1 MNNLTSVSNLGYS
14 TPQSSFSPY
23 QSNQFLSGSKEFL
36 ESNSLVAKIA
46 FLLLVI
52 VVFIF
57 ALRLG
62 MGILSWMFSGRSSPI
77 LIDGMIDSKQ
87 MLIIPQNPSTNGS
100 IPIKRSS
107 NEQDGIEFTWS
118 TWIFIDDLTYKQGQY
133 KHVFHKGNDNINLST
148 APKGLNFPN
157 NAPGLYIGPNSNTIL
172 IVLNT
177 FTNISEEIEIDNIP
191 VKKWVNIIIRCNG
204 SVVDVFINGTLSR
217 RHILNGVVKQN
228 YGDVFV
234 SMNGGFDGYTSSL
247 RYFDRAIGTSHIQSI
262 INDGPNMKIKSE
274 DLTKSSEPPYLS
286 LRWYFFG
293 NENSYNP

>member
-1 MNNLTSVSNLGYS
+1 MNNLTSVSNMGYS

-57 ALRLG
+57 TLRLG
-62 MGILSWMFSGRSSPI
+62 MGLLTWIFSGKSSPI

-87 MLIIPQNPSTNGS
+87 MLVIPQNPSLNDS

-133 KHVFHKGNDNINLST
+133 KHIFHKGNDNINLST

-274 DLTKSSEPPYLS
+274 DLTKSKPQYLS

>member
-1 MNNLTSVSNLGYS
+1 M
-14 TPQSSFSPY
+14 
-23 QSNQFLSGSKEFL
+23 SGSKEFL

-274 DLTKSSEPPYLS
+274 DLTKSKPQYLS

>member
-1 MNNLTSVSNLGYS
+1 MGYS

-57 ALRLG
+57 TLRLG
-62 MGILSWMFSGRSSPI
+62 MGLLTWIFSGKSSPI

-87 MLIIPQNPSTNGS
+87 MLVIPQNPSSNDS

-133 KHVFHKGNDNINLST
+133 KHIFHKGNDNINLST
-148 APKGLNFPN
+148 EPKGLNFPN

-172 IVLNT
+172 IILNT

-191 VKKWVNIIIRCNG
+191 IKKWVNIIIRCNG
-204 SVVDVFINGTLSR
+204 SVIDVFINGTLSR

-247 RYFDRAIGTSHIQSI
+247 RYFDKAISTSNIQSI
-262 INDGPNMKIKSE
+262 INDGPNLKIKTD
-274 DLTKSSEPPYLS
+274 DLKTSKPPYLS

>member
-1 MNNLTSVSNLGYS
+1 MNNLTPVSNMGYS

-46 FLLLVI
+46 FLLLIIVI
-52 VVFIF
+52 FIF

-87 MLIIPQNPSTNGS
+87 MLIIPQNPSSNGS

-107 NEQDGIEFTWS
+107 NEKDGIEFSWS

-133 KHVFHKGNDNINLST
+133 KHIFHKGNDNINLST
-148 APKGLNFPN
+148 SPKGLNFPN

-172 IVLNT
+172 IILNT

-247 RYFDRAIGTSHIQSI
+247 RYFDKAISTSKIQSI
-262 INDGPNMKIKSE
+262 VNDGPNMKIKSE
-274 DLTKSSEPPYLS
+274 DLTKSKPQYLS

>member
-1 MNNLTSVSNLGYS
+1 MNNLAPVSNMGYS
-14 TPQSSFSPY
+14 TPQSSFGPY

-36 ESNSLVAKIA
+36 ESNSLIAKIA
-46 FLLLVI
+46 FLLLIIVI
-52 VVFIF
+52 FIF

-62 MGILSWMFSGRSSPI
+62 MGILSWMFSGKSSPI

-87 MLIIPQNPSTNGS
+87 MLIIPQNPSSNGS

-107 NEQDGIEFTWS
+107 NKKDGIEFSWS

-133 KHVFHKGNDNINLST
+133 KHIFHKGNDNINLST
-148 APKGLNFPN
+148 SPKGLNFPN

-172 IVLNT
+172 IILNT

-247 RYFDRAIGTSHIQSI
+247 RYFDKAISTSKIQSI
-262 INDGPNMKIKSE
+262 VNDGPNMKIKSE
-274 DLTKSSEPPYLS
+274 DLTKSKPQYLS

>member
-1 MNNLTSVSNLGYS
+1 MNNLTPVSNMGYS

-57 ALRLG
+57 TLRLG
-62 MGILSWMFSGRSSPI
+62 MGLLTWIFSGKSSPI

-87 MLIIPQNPSTNGS
+87 MLVIPQNPSSNDS

-133 KHVFHKGNDNINLST
+133 KHIFHKGNDNINLST
-148 APKGLNFPN
+148 EPKGLNFPN

-172 IVLNT
+172 IILNT

-191 VKKWVNIIIRCNG
+191 IKKWVNIIIRCNG
-204 SVVDVFINGTLSR
+204 SVIDVFINGTLSR

-247 RYFDRAIGTSHIQSI
+247 RYFDKAISTSNIQSI
-262 INDGPNMKIKSE
+262 INDGPNLKIKTD
-274 DLTKSSEPPYLS
+274 DLKTSKPPYLS

>member
-1 MNNLTSVSNLGYS
+1 MNNLTSVSNMGYS

-57 ALRLG
+57 TLRLG
-62 MGILSWMFSGRSSPI
+62 MGLLTWIFSGKSSPI

-87 MLIIPQNPSTNGS
+87 MLVIPQNPSSNDS

-133 KHVFHKGNDNINLST
+133 KHIFHKGNDNINLST
-148 APKGLNFPN
+148 EPKGLNFPN

-172 IVLNT
+172 IILNT

-191 VKKWVNIIIRCNG
+191 IKKWVNIIIRCNG
-204 SVVDVFINGTLSR
+204 SVIDVFINGTLSR

-247 RYFDRAIGTSHIQSI
+247 RYFDKAISTSNIQSI
-262 INDGPNMKIKSE
+262 INDGPNLKIKTD
-274 DLTKSSEPPYLS
+274 DLKTSKPPYLS

>member
-1 MNNLTSVSNLGYS
+1 MNNLTPVSNLGYS

-57 ALRLG
+57 TLRLG
-62 MGILSWMFSGRSSPI
+62 MGLLTWIFSGKSSPI

-87 MLIIPQNPSTNGS
+87 MLVIPQNPSSNDS

-133 KHVFHKGNDNINLST
+133 KHIFHKGNDNINLST
-148 APKGLNFPN
+148 EPKGLNFPN

-172 IVLNT
+172 IILNT

-191 VKKWVNIIIRCNG
+191 IKKWVNIIIRCNG
-204 SVVDVFINGTLSR
+204 SVIDVFINGTLSR

-247 RYFDRAIGTSHIQSI
+247 RYFDKAISTSNIQSI
-262 INDGPNMKIKSE
+262 INDGPNLKIKTD
-274 DLTKSSEPPYLS
+274 DLKTSKPPYLS

>member
-23 QSNQFLSGSKEFL
+23 QSISGSKEFL

-57 ALRLG
+57 TLRLG
-62 MGILSWMFSGRSSPI
+62 MGLLTWIFSGKSSPI

-87 MLIIPQNPSTNGS
+87 MLVIPQNPSSNDS

-133 KHVFHKGNDNINLST
+133 KHIFHKGNDNINLST
-148 APKGLNFPN
+148 EPKGLNFPN

-172 IVLNT
+172 IILNT

-191 VKKWVNIIIRCNG
+191 IKKWVNIIIRCNG
-204 SVVDVFINGTLSR
+204 SVIDVFINGTLSR

-247 RYFDRAIGTSHIQSI
+247 RYFDKAISTSNIQSI

-274 DLTKSSEPPYLS
+274 DLTKSKPQYLS

>member
-274 DLTKSSEPPYLS
+274 DLTKSKPQYLS

>member
-1 MNNLTSVSNLGYS
+1 MNNLTSVSNMGYS

-87 MLIIPQNPSTNGS
+87 MLIIPQNPSSNGY

-107 NEQDGIEFTWS
+107 NEKDGIEFSWS

-133 KHVFHKGNDNINLST
+133 KHIFHKGNDNINLST
-148 APKGLNFPN
+148 SPKGLNFPN

-172 IVLNT
+172 IILNT

-204 SVVDVFINGTLSR
+204 SVVDVFINGTLAR

-228 YGDVFV
+228 YGDVYV

-274 DLTKSSEPPYLS
+274 DLTKSKPQYLS

>member
-1 MNNLTSVSNLGYS
+1 MNNLTSVSNMGYS

-57 ALRLG
+57 TLRLG
-62 MGILSWMFSGRSSPI
+62 MGLLTWIFSGKSSPI

-87 MLIIPQNPSTNGS
+87 MLVIPQNPSSNDS

-133 KHVFHKGNDNINLST
+133 KHIFHKGNDNINLST
-148 APKGLNFPN
+148 EPKGLNFPN

-172 IVLNT
+172 LILNT

-191 VKKWVNIIIRCNG
+191 IKKWVNIIIRCNG
-204 SVVDVFINGTLSR
+204 SVIDVFINGTLSR

-247 RYFDRAIGTSHIQSI
+247 RYFDKAISTSNIQSI
-262 INDGPNMKIKSE
+262 INDGPNLKIKTD
-274 DLTKSSEPPYLS
+274 DLKTSKPPYLS

>member
-1 MNNLTSVSNLGYS
+1 MNNLTSVSNMGYS

-23 QSNQFLSGSKEFL
+23 QSISGSKEFL

-57 ALRLG
+57 TLRLG
-62 MGILSWMFSGRSSPI
+62 MGLLTWIFSGKSSPI

-87 MLIIPQNPSTNGS
+87 MLVIPQNPSSNDS

-133 KHVFHKGNDNINLST
+133 KHIFHKGNDNINLST
-148 APKGLNFPN
+148 EPKGLNFPN

-172 IVLNT
+172 IILNT

-191 VKKWVNIIIRCNG
+191 IKKWVNIIIRCNG
-204 SVVDVFINGTLSR
+204 SVIDVFINGTLSR

-247 RYFDRAIGTSHIQSI
+247 RYFDKAISTSNIQSI
-262 INDGPNMKIKSE
+262 INDGPNLKIKTD
-274 DLTKSSEPPYLS
+274 DLKTSKPPYLS

>member
-1 MNNLTSVSNLGYS
+1 MNNLTPVSNMGYS

-57 ALRLG
+57 TLRLG
-62 MGILSWMFSGRSSPI
+62 MGLLTWIFSGKSSPI

-87 MLIIPQNPSTNGS
+87 MLVIPQNPSSNDS

-133 KHVFHKGNDNINLST
+133 KHIFHKGNDNINLST
-148 APKGLNFPN
+148 EPKGHNFPN

-172 IVLNT
+172 IILNT

-191 VKKWVNIIIRCNG
+191 IKKWVNIIIRCNG
-204 SVVDVFINGTLSR
+204 SVIDVFINGTLSR

-247 RYFDRAIGTSHIQSI
+247 RYFDKAISTSNIQSI
-262 INDGPNMKIKSE
+262 INDGPNLKIKTD
-274 DLTKSSEPPYLS
+274 DLKTSKPPYLS

>member
-1 MNNLTSVSNLGYS
+1 MNNLTSVSNMGYS

-23 QSNQFLSGSKEFL
+23 QSISGSKEFL

-57 ALRLG
+57 TLRLG
-62 MGILSWMFSGRSSPI
+62 MGLLTWIFSGKSSPI

-87 MLIIPQNPSTNGS
+87 MLVIPQNPSSNDS

-118 TWIFIDDLTYKQGQY
+118 TWIFIDYLTYKQGQY
-133 KHVFHKGNDNINLST
+133 KHIFHKGNDNINLST
-148 APKGLNFPN
+148 EPKGLNFPN

-172 IVLNT
+172 IILNT

-191 VKKWVNIIIRCNG
+191 IKKWVNIIIRCNG
-204 SVVDVFINGTLSR
+204 SVIDVFINGTLSR

-247 RYFDRAIGTSHIQSI
+247 RYFDKAISTSNIQSI
-262 INDGPNMKIKSE
+262 INDGPNLKIKTD
-274 DLTKSSEPPYLS
+274 DLKTSKPPYLS

>member
-1 MNNLTSVSNLGYS
+1 MNNLTPVSNMGYS

-36 ESNSLVAKIA
+36 ESKSLVAKIA

-57 ALRLG
+57 TLRLG
-62 MGILSWMFSGRSSPI
+62 MGLLTWIFSGKSSPI

-87 MLIIPQNPSTNGS
+87 MLVIPQNPSSNDS

-133 KHVFHKGNDNINLST
+133 KHIFHKGNDNINLST
-148 APKGLNFPN
+148 EPKGLNFPN

-172 IVLNT
+172 IILNT

-191 VKKWVNIIIRCNG
+191 IKKWVNIIIRCNG
-204 SVVDVFINGTLSR
+204 SVIDVFINGTLSR

-247 RYFDRAIGTSHIQSI
+247 RYFDKAISTSNIQSI

-274 DLTKSSEPPYLS
+274 DLTKSKPQYLS